1 MIVLESRNVS
11 KEGLIKK
18 NPYLHSVDKNHCLSA
33 LFAEFIPVIEGFWAM
48 Q

>member
-1 MIVLESRNVS
+1 MRVIKSVLF
-11 KEGLIKK
+11 LL
-18 NPYLHSVDKNHCLSA
+18 NPYLHSVDKNHYLSA